1 MCIGNMDNGS
11 PVSNREGGKTRQKS
25 KPMVA
30 ENSGGD
36 RGYID
41 PNRKDDSTVGV
52 DKWRDK
58 SAGAGH
64 EFESG

>member
-25 KPMVA
+25 EPMVA

-52 DKWRDK
+52 DK
-58 SAGAGH
+58 
-64 EFESG
+64 